1 MINTRHENGKCRKQ
15 GGIQV
20 ESKLK
25 LLVTTIAFA
34 GAVGTATAFAAES
47 QSQIPASGDKVAGAP
62 FEVKRDWG
70 TFKLADRVAA
80 KVKAGAKVNYV
91 FSYQASGIPLFSPQY
106 AAGFDTGCKLGNA
119 IYPLD
124 CASIAPVQ
132 TDANQQV
139 SQIEAKLAAGE
150 IDCASIEPSTSDST
164 TAIVNKL
171 MDQGIPVFTAG
182 VTSRGHEFTNFT
194 QVPQLEGE
202 TAGKIVLDW
211 MKANN
216 KDLKVFAV
224 SGGDPTQFWAQGR
237 MKGFHEAIAK
247 AIPDAKFVTTE
258 ANGLN
263 VSYDPGQTY
272 DTYRTFLSANPDVQ
286 FIENVDIGA
295 EHADRAITSLNKT
308 GQIFTIG
315 WNVSKGQ
322 LDGIEKGIQVA
333 ALDQRWS
340 DQAAFGGPACAQFL
354 KNGVILPN
362 TQTLL
367 PVMKDQVAAARAELD
382 RILGQK

>member
-1 MINTRHENGKCRKQ
+1 M
-15 GGIQV
+15 
-20 ESKLK
+20 KLDLK
-25 LLVTTIAFA
+25 RTMVLIVAA
-34 GAVGTATAFAAES
+34 GAVGFAASAWAQDS
-47 QSQIPASGDKVAGAP
+47 QSQIPTTGEKVDGAP
-62 FEVKRDWG
+62 LTVKRDWG
-70 TFKLADRVAA
+70 TFKLADRIAA
-80 KVKAGAKVNYV
+80 KIAAGQPINYV

-106 AAGFDTGCKLGNA
+106 AAGFATGCKLGQA
-119 IYPLD
+119 ILPGMT

-132 TDANQQV
+132 NDANTQMA
-139 SQIEAKLAAGE
+139 QIEAKLAAGE
-150 IDCASIEPSTSDST
+150 IDCISIEPTDSDSA
-164 TAIVNKL
+164 TAMTNKL

-182 VTSRGHEFTNFT
+182 VTSRGHEFTGFT
-194 QVPQLEGE
+194 QIPMLEGQ

-211 MKANN
+211 MKANK

-237 MKGFHEAIAK
+237 MKGFHETIMA

-258 ANGLN
+258 ENGLN

-272 DTYRTFLSANPDVQ
+272 DAYRTFLSANADVQ

-295 EHADRAITSLNKT
+295 EHANRAIDSLNKA
-308 GQIFTIG
+308 GQVYTIG
-315 WNVSKGQ
+315 WNVSKGE
-322 LDGIEKGIQVA
+322 LDGIEKGTQVA

-340 DQAAFGGPACAQFL
+340 DQAAFGSPACAQFL

-367 PVMKDQVAAARAELD
+367 PIQAAQVADARKELD
-382 RILGQK
+382 RILSAK

>member
-1 MINTRHENGKCRKQ
+1 MRAY
-15 GGIQV
+15 
-20 ESKLK
+20 LK
-25 LLVTTIAFA
+25 AGATTIALMG
-34 GAVGTATAFAAES
+34 GAPLATAWAADS
-47 QSQIPASGDKVAGAP
+47 QSQIPTSGEKVAGAP

-70 TFKLADRVAA
+70 AFKLADRIAA
-80 KVKAGAKVNYV
+80 KVKAGQKINYV

-106 AAGFDTGCKLGNA
+106 AAGFETGCKLGNA

-150 IDCASIEPSTSDST
+150 IDCISIEPTTSDST

-171 MDQGIPVFTAG
+171 MDQGIPAFTVG

-237 MKGFHEAIAK
+237 MKGFHETIMK

-272 DTYRTFLSANPDVQ
+272 DAYRTFLSANPDVQ

-295 EHADRAITSLNKT
+295 EHADRAIISLNKV
-308 GQIFTIG
+308 GQVFTIG

>member
-1 MINTRHENGKCRKQ
+1 MNGSMKR
-15 GGIQV
+15 IV
-20 ESKLK
+20 LAA
-25 LLVTTIAFA
+25 VAA
-34 GAVGTATAFAAES
+34 GAVGLAVPAFA
-47 QSQIPASGDKVAGAP
+47 QSQIPTEGEKVEGAP

-70 TFKLADRVAA
+70 TFKLADRIAA
-80 KVKAGAKVNYV
+80 KVKAGEPINYV

-106 AAGFDTGCKLGNA
+106 AAGFETGCKMGKE
-119 IYPLD
+119 IYPME
-124 CASIAPVQ
+124 CSSIAPVQ
-132 TDANQQV
+132 TDANAQV

-150 IDCASIEPSTSDST
+150 IDCISIEPVTSDST

-171 MDQGIPVFTAG
+171 MDMGIPVFTAG

-194 QVPQLEGE
+194 QVPMLEGQ
-202 TAGKIVLDW
+202 TAGQIVLDW
-211 MKANN
+211 MKANG

-237 MKGFHEAIAK
+237 MQGFVETIKA
-247 AIPDAKFVTTE
+247 AIPDATFVTTQE
-258 ANGLN
+258 NGLN

-272 DTYRTFLSANPDVQ
+272 DAYRTFLSANPEVQ
-286 FIENVDIGA
+286 FIQNVDIGA
-295 EHADRAITSLNKT
+295 EHANRAIESLNKT
-308 GQIFTIG
+308 GQVFTIG

-367 PVMKDQVAAARAELD
+367 PVMAADVAAARIELD
-382 RILGQK
+382 KVLGAQ

>member
-1 MINTRHENGKCRKQ
+1 MRTVAVIAAAGLV
-15 GGIQV
+15 GI
-20 ESKLK
+20 
-25 LLVTTIAFA
+25 A
-34 GAVGTATAFAAES
+34 GAVAAENM
-47 QSQIPASGDKVAGAP
+47 SQIPTTGEKVEGAP

-70 TFKLADRVAA
+70 TFKLADRIAA
-80 KVKAGAKVNYV
+80 KVKAGEKINYV

-106 AAGFDTGCKLGNA
+106 AAGFETGCKMGNE
-119 IYPLD
+119 IYPME
-124 CASIAPVQ
+124 CAAIAPVQ
-132 TDANQQV
+132 TDPNQQV
-139 SQIEAKLAAGE
+139 AQIEAKLAAGE
-150 IDCASIEPSTSDST
+150 VDCISIEPSSSDST
-164 TAIVNKL
+164 TAITNKM
-171 MDQGIPVFTAG
+171 MDAGIPVFTAG
-182 VTSRGHEFTNFT
+182 VTSNGHEFTNFT
-194 QVPQLEGE
+194 QVPLKEGGN
-202 TAGKIVLDW
+202 AAQIVLDW
-211 MKANN
+211 IKANN
-216 KDLKVFAV
+216 KSDIKVFAV

-237 MKGFHEAIAK
+237 MKGFHDAIKA
-247 AIPDAKFVTTE
+247 AIPDATFVTTE

-272 DTYRTFLSANPDVQ
+272 DAYRTFLSANPEVQ

-295 EHADRAITSLNKT
+295 EHANRAIESLNKK
-308 GQIFTIG
+308 GQVYTIG

-367 PVMKDQVAAARAELD
+367 PVMADGVAAARVELD
-382 RILGQK
+382 RILGQQ

>member
-1 MINTRHENGKCRKQ
+1 MKRQLKQ
-15 GGIQV
+15 TV
-20 ESKLK
+20 A
-25 LLVTTIAFA
+25 IAAAAGVIA
-34 GAVGTATAFAAES
+34 GAAAAWAADNL
-47 QSQIPASGDKVAGAP
+47 SQIPTSGDKVEGAP
-62 FEVKRDWG
+62 FTAKRDWG
-70 TFKLADRVAA
+70 TFKLADRIAE
-80 KVKAGAKVNYV
+80 KVKAGKPINYV

-106 AAGFDTGCKLGNA
+106 AAGFDKGCAMGKE
-119 IYPLD
+119 IYPLE

-139 SQIEAKLAAGE
+139 SQIEAKLAAGD
-150 IDCASIEPSTSDST
+150 IDCISIEPTSSDST
-164 TAIVNKL
+164 TAITNKM
-171 MDQGIPVFTAG
+171 MDAGIPVFTVG
-182 VTSRGHEFTNFT
+182 VTSNGHEFTNFT
-194 QVPQLEGE
+194 QVPLKEGG
-202 TAGKIVLDW
+202 TAAGIVLDW
-211 MKANN
+211 MKKNG

-237 MKGFHEAIAK
+237 MKGFHDAIMA
-247 AIPDAKFVTTE
+247 AIPDAKFITTE

-272 DTYRTFLSANPDVQ
+272 DAYRTFISANPDVQ

-295 EHADRAITSLNKT
+295 EHANKAIESLNKT
-308 GQIFTIG
+308 RQIFTIG

-322 LDGIEKGIQVA
+322 LDGIEKGTQVA

-354 KNGVILPN
+354 KNGVVLPN
-362 TQTLL
+362 IQTLL
-367 PVMKDQVAAARAELD
+367 PIMSDGVADARKELD

>member
-1 MINTRHENGKCRKQ
+1 MRERQSAKAEFWEEEMKAY
-15 GGIQV
+15 
-20 ESKLK
+20 LK
-25 LLVTTIAFA
+25 AGVASLVLTT
-34 GAVGTATAFAAES
+34 AVGAAVALAADS
-47 QSQIPASGDKVAGAP
+47 QSQIPASGEKVAGAP

-70 TFKLADRVAA
+70 TFKLADRIAA
-80 KVKAGAKVNYV
+80 KVKAGEKINYV

-106 AAGFDTGCKLGNA
+106 AAGFATGCKDGGA
-119 IYPLD
+119 IYPMD

-132 TDANQQV
+132 NDPNQQV

-150 IDCASIEPSTSDST
+150 IDCISIEPTTSDST
-164 TAIVNKL
+164 TAITNKL
-171 MDQGIPVFTAG
+171 MSQGIPVFTVG

-194 QVPQLEGE
+194 QVPELEGE
-202 TAGKIVLDW
+202 TAAKIVLDW

-258 ANGLN
+258 TNGLN

-286 FIENVDIGA
+286 FIQNVDIGA
-295 EHADRAITSLNKT
+295 EHADRAIGSLNKV
-308 GQIFTIG
+308 GQVYTIG

-322 LDGIEKGIQVA
+322 LDGIAKGIQVA

-354 KNGVILPN
+354 KNGEVLPN

-382 RILGQK
+382 RIMGQK

>member
-1 MINTRHENGKCRKQ
+1 MNFKRT
-15 GGIQV
+15 
-20 ESKLK
+20 L
-25 LLVTTIAFA
+25 TIVA
-34 GAVGTATAFAAES
+34 AVGALGIGAAMAQDS
-47 QSQIPASGDKVAGAP
+47 MSQIPNDGEKVDGAP
-62 FEVKRDWG
+62 FMAERDWG
-70 TFKLADRVAA
+70 TFKLADRIAA
-80 KVKAGAKVNYV
+80 KVKAGEKINYV

-106 AAGFDTGCKLGNA
+106 AAGFETGCDMGNE
-119 IYPLD
+119 IYPME

-150 IDCASIEPSTSDST
+150 IDCISIEPVSSDST
-164 TAIVNKL
+164 TAITNKL
-171 MDQGIPVFTAG
+171 MDMGIPVFTVG

-194 QVPQLEGE
+194 QVPMLEGE
-202 TAGKIVLDW
+202 TAANIVLDW
-211 MKANN
+211 MKAND

-237 MKGFHEAIAK
+237 MKGFHDTIMA
-247 AIPDAKFVTTE
+247 AIPDAEFVTTE
-258 ANGLN
+258 ENGLN

-272 DTYRTFLSANPDVQ
+272 NAYRTFLSANPNVQ

-295 EHADRAITSLNKT
+295 EHANRAIKSLNKD
-308 GQIFTIG
+308 GQVFTIG

-322 LDGIEKGIQVA
+322 LDGIEEGIQVA

-367 PVMKDQVAAARAELD
+367 PIMAADVDSARKELD
-382 RILGQK
+382 RILGQQ

>member
-1 MINTRHENGKCRKQ
+1 MKAY
-15 GGIQV
+15 
-20 ESKLK
+20 LK
-25 LLVTTIAFA
+25 A
-34 GAVGTATAFAAES
+34 GAASLAIASLAAAAGALAADS
-47 QSQIPASGDKVAGAP
+47 QSQIPASGEKVAGAP

-70 TFKLADRVAA
+70 TFKLAERIAA
-80 KVKAGAKVNYV
+80 KVKAGSKINYV
-91 FSYQASGIPLFSPQY
+91 FSYQASGIPLFSPQF
-106 AAGFDTGCKLGNA
+106 AAGFATGCKMGAA

-132 TDANQQV
+132 TDPNQQV

-150 IDCASIEPSTSDST
+150 IDCISIEPSTSDST

-171 MDQGIPVFTAG
+171 MDQGIPAFTVG

-295 EHADRAITSLNKT
+295 EHADRAISSLNRV
-308 GQIFTIG
+308 GQVYTIG

-354 KNGVILPN
+354 QNGEILPN